1 MKRRNTIYER
11 AMFNSH
17 TQGENESMDEFI
29 ANLYRLAENC
39 GYGSLH
45 DELVRDRIVV
55 GIKDAKLSEKLS

>member
-1 MKRRNTIYER
+1 
-11 AMFNSH
+11 MFNSH